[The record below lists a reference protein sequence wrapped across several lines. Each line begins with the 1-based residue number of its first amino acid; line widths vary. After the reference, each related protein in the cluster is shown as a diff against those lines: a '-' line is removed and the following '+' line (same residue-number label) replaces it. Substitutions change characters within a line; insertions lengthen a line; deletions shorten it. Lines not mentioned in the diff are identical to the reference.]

1 MLRFPVIAFQATIS
15 SDIECLAARSC
26 ILPIDTT
33 SLLPLAPA
41 YCDVGLL
48 IIRHRQG
55 VYSRQETTYP

>member
-1 MLRFPVIAFQATIS
+1 MLRFPVNTLKATIS